1 MALVAP
7 VKDGQLLTNG
17 TTGTES
23 TSSTNSTGSA
33 SSAKKSS
40 GSTLDKEAF
49 LQLLVAQMKYQD
61 PLQPTSNTEYISQYA
76 QFSQVESLQNVSS
89 SMDLQRAS
97 ALVGKEVYVQTTT
110 SSGETKYIQGMVDY
124 VSFEGGKPYV
134 YINEEAYPLDEV
146 QTIVDP
152 NYLEAYDLAM
162 ELVTGI
168 NKLPNVGGIDL
179 TDGDAIDEL
188 QTIYEGMTDYQKTFV
203 AKEKVTALQ
212 EYIDKLAEL
221 RKLAAESAGETA
233 GTAESGETASTEEAG
248 STESAEETESTES
261 A

>member
-7 VKDGQLLTNG
+7 VKDGQLVANG
-17 TTGTES
+17 TTETDS
-23 TSSTNSTGSA
+23 TSSA
-33 SSAKKSS
+33 SSTKKSS

-76 QFSQVESLQNVSS
+76 QFSQVEALQNVSTG
-89 SMDLQRAS
+89 MDLQRAS
-97 ALVGKEVYVQTTT
+97 ALVGKEVYVKTTT
-110 SSGETKYIQGMVDY
+110 GSGETKYIQGQVDY
-124 VSFEGGKPYV
+124 VTIEGGKPYV
-134 YINEEAYPLDEV
+134 YISEEAYPLDEV

-152 NYLEAYDLAM
+152 TYLKAYDLAM

-179 TDGDAIDEL
+179 TDGEAIDKL
-188 QTIYEGMTDYQKTFV
+188 QDIYENMTDYQKTFV

-212 EYIDKLAEL
+212 EYIDKIAEL
-221 RKLAAESAGETA
+221 RKLAEGSTDKAEDTDK
-233 GTAESGETASTEEAG
+233 TEE
-248 STESAEETESTES
+248 TDKAEETEESDGTES
-261 A
+261 V